1 MKQGTMV
8 ALKLISVA
16 TFAVF
21 WPLQYCSAFHIVSHA
36 ASRHA
41 TDRRRLLQKLYLYRG
56 DANGDHQTRTGFD
69 LWDSPHVAGGNSA
82 IGGTANSPGPRLWQY
97 AYHANWAEVL
107 TRVVQNPQEA
117 KYIRDNGWTT
127 LHLLVAGNANP
138 VPLEVVRAVY
148 EAYPAALNM
157 RTNDYNRTPREIA
170 ERWKQRQD
178 IIDFLSNP
186 DKAIT
191 IDLPDTNGIDDD
203 VDDTMESAFDGNA
216 KIDDDASVDS
226 GPNSGSI
233 PGTNNTPTCTYSTQT
248 PPIMSNVAS
257 STGST
262 DRVHEYQQQQ
272 PPWMTG
278 GKNSSANRHSKPLT
292 ADAIVITSLQSQ
304 HNNFLKNQVSEL
316 KRINEDLA
324 QTLHT
329 DIDKIATLEAENIEL
344 KESGAQTRSQLEEA
358 LQRMKDMERALEQKY
373 QTEVDRRVNEAKVKL
388 QADADRRLHE
398 VQATMQ
404 EEANRKISEVQTSK
418 SSNESTS
425 NDTDFSAMK
434 QKLQTTHA
442 ELLSLKEEL
451 ENAKILEEQMRNS
464 VVMANSEA
472 ESLIKARDEA
482 LKAKQNIKVEIASA
496 NTRAEEAHRRF
507 LLLEE
512 QAKKA
517 RNKLSA
523 DIESLKKQYNAKLS
537 HLKKEL
543 RRLEEEKEEN
553 RCSALAS
560 NDKARNI
567 QKRLNV
573 LEEKA
578 KNDEAQIMSLKD
590 AVEVSK
596 KSKEQM
602 RTSVESANAEFREA
616 LKRWEGLESQVG
628 NLAASERSLLAQVER
643 LRLQLREKQ
652 M

>member
-1 MKQGTMV
+1 MV
-8 ALKLISVA
+8 ALKLISAA

-21 WPLQYCSAFHIVSHA
+21 WSLQFCSAFHIASNA

-41 TDRRRLLQKLYLYRG
+41 TDRRRLLQKLHLYRG

-69 LWDSPHVAGGNSA
+69 FWDSPHVAGGNSA

-107 TRVVQNPQEA
+107 TRVMQNPEEA

-191 IDLPDTNGIDDD
+191 IDLPDTSGIGDD
-203 VDDTMESAFDGNA
+203 VNDTMETAFDGNA
-216 KIDDDASVDS
+216 KIDDNPSVD
-226 GPNSGSI
+226 SGSI
-233 PGTNNTPTCTYSTQT
+233 PGTNNTPTYTYSTQT

-257 STGST
+257 SST

-278 GKNSSANRHSKPLT
+278 GNNSSASRHSKPLT

-316 KRINEDLA
+316 KIINEDLA

-329 DIDKIATLEAENIEL
+329 DIDKIASLEAENRKL
-344 KESGAQTRSQLEEA
+344 KESEAQTRSQLEEA
-358 LQRMKDMERALEQKY
+358 LQRMKDMERTLEQKY
-373 QTEVDRRVNEAKVKL
+373 QTEVDRRVNEAKVNL
-388 QADADRRLHE
+388 QADADRRVHE
-398 VQATMQ
+398 VQSTIQA
-404 EEANRKISEVQTSK
+404 EADRKISEVQTK
-418 SSNESTS
+418 NSSNESTS
-425 NDTDFSAMK
+425 NDADFSAMK

-464 VVMANSEA
+464 VVVANSEA
-472 ESLIKARDEA
+472 ESLIRARDEA
-482 LKAKQNIKVEIASA
+482 LKAKQTIKAEITSA
-496 NTRAEEAHRRF
+496 NSRAEEAQRRF

-523 DIESLKKQYNAKLS
+523 DIESLKKQYDAKLS

-567 QKRLNV
+567 QKRLIV

-590 AVEVSK
+590 AVEASK

-602 RTSVESANAEFREA
+602 RKSVESANAEFREA
-616 LKRWEGLESQVG
+616 LKRWEGLESRVG

-643 LRLQLREKQ
+643 LRLQLGEKQ